1 MYYRLS
7 ESVALRKWKYVDR
20 ALNIKEM
27 EVAVGVPKEG
37 FPFLLFCDGVHD
49 LESNPIIQRGHD
61 LTTSAMMG
69 SPLC

>member
-20 ALNIKEM
+20 ALYIKEM

-37 FPFLLFCDGVHD
+37 FPFLLFCDGEHD
-49 LESNPIIQRGHD
+49 LEPNPIIQRGRLLAH
-61 LTTSAMMG
+61 
-69 SPLC
+69 C